1 MPKEKIISE
10 APDVQG
16 LRVLVLSRAME
27 TAGSTPVQ
35 AGFLTSISG
44 LKGGSRES
52 QKLSPI
58 NDRDYEEINAVGKKT
73 SATVNMSLLYKFVK
87 DGKTQDFEGVNYL
100 EKAFEENEEVFII
113 VEVNDE
119 RKTTLKIKM
128 KITGF
133 EVTSEANNKFSA
145 NVTAEKIGEAKDITP
160 FRFEEG
166 DNIEHTSDA
175 LNVGDV
181 YADKKSKTIYYYPN
195 PSTLKTPQTNDERLV
210 YIFDSVRGVCPYAN
224 KQFFN
229 ESKEFI
235 DSEQEHEDKWV
246 KEDDENI
253 IHEIKN
259 EPTQGQTYEEL
270 KGKTIYF
277 YPNPLSLTYPANK
290 DIRKKYT
297 CDGSSGVASSATE
310 EEFNINK
317 FTQKGRK
324 K

>member
-145 NVTAEKIGEAKDITP
+145 NITAEKIGEAKDITP

-166 DNIEHTSDA
+166 DNIEHTSDE

-181 YADKKSKTIYYYPN
+181 YADKKSKIVYYYPN
-195 PSTLKTPQTNDERLV
+195 PSTLKIPQIDDERFV
-210 YIFDSVRGVCPYAN
+210 YVFDNVRGVCPYAK
-224 KQFFN
+224 KQVFDK
-229 ESKEFI
+229 SKEFI
-235 DSEQEHEDKWV
+235 DSEQEQDSKWE
-246 KEDDENI
+246 KENEENI
-253 IHEIKN
+253 IHETQN

-277 YPNPLSLTYPANK
+277 YPNPLTLTYPANQ

-297 CDGSSGVASSATE
+297 CDSSSGVASAATE
-310 EEFNINK
+310 EVFNNNN
-317 FTQKGRK
+317 FAPRGRRK
-324 K
+324 